1 MTLEAERTEVPAT
14 AATDI
19 SRGGSYVTLPAGSE
33 VLPRPEGSYVTL
45 PAGQEVSPQPKGSY
59 VSLPGA
65 LPANGSKAQGT
76 YVTLPAA
83 PGGGD

>member
-1 MTLEAERTEVPAT
+1 MCAVVTLRKQENITTFEAEGTEVPAT

-19 SRGGSYVTLPAGSE
+19 SRGGSYVTLPAG
-33 VLPRPEGSYVTL
+33 
-45 PAGQEVSPQPKGSY
+45 QEVPPQPKGSY

-65 LPANGSKAQGT
+65 LPANGSKVQGT
-76 YVTLPAA
+76 YVTLPVA